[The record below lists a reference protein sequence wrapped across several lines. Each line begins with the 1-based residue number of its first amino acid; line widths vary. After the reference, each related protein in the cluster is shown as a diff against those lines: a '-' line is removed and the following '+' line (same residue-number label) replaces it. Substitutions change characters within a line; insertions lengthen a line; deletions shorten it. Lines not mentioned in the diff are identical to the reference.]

1 MSRFGIAIYGLRVNI
16 GCVTLGTKTGS
27 TSYFMPIKKK
37 MEQKVKGGALD
48 DEALAV
54 LEKELLENLEE
65 TDIFHLFLY
74 LRVAGAIWRLIH
86 NNNLI
91 NFLCRLSH
99 VSARLRL

>member
-1 MSRFGIAIYGLRVNI
+1 MF
-16 GCVTLGTKTGS
+16 
-27 TSYFMPIKKK
+27 
-37 MEQKVKGGALD
+37 
-48 DEALAV
+48 
-54 LEKELLENLEE
+54 LLENLEE